1 MIAPAG
7 GPGDPRLAADAAP
20 VGLLLL
26 DREGE
31 TVFANARASAVLGVS
46 GRTPALLDAV
56 RPEARAAVADQV
68 ASALAGDGASVQD
81 HPRLHPDGHERW
93 LRLWAS
99 PVPAGDG
106 EVEGVVVA
114 LDDITQD
121 RRQQRETRMQSLGQL
136 AGTVAH
142 DLNNLLTGI
151 LGNLALAQLE
161 VPEAS
166 EGAQVLG
173 DAQQSAERAAALA
186 AQLLGFSGRGAAATG
201 TVDLDAAVR
210 RAVESVRESL
220 PPDVRLDV
228 LGAAPSPVEGDAARL
243 VAMLGGLL
251 RNAVDA
257 LDGRPGAV
265 RVRVSGLDVDAARK
279 AGFFLDAGLA
289 EGTAVAV
296 EVIDTGA
303 GMTETVRERML
314 EPFFTTRGKG
324 RGLGHNLTVAVLR
337 AHRAALEVHS
347 APGIGTTVRVLL
359 RPRDAAVQNG
369 ALAPKLGT

>member
-7 GPGDPRLAADAAP
+7 GPGYPRLAADAAP

-68 ASALAGDGASVQD
+68 ASAL
-81 HPRLHPDGHERW
+81 
-93 LRLWAS
+93 
-99 PVPAGDG
+99 AGDG

-173 DAQQSAERAAALA
+173 DAQRSAERAAALA

-303 GMTETVRERML
+303 GMTETVR
-314 EPFFTTRGKG
+314 
-324 RGLGHNLTVAVLR
+324 
-337 AHRAALEVHS
+337 
-347 APGIGTTVRVLL
+347 VLL